1 VGTRLKNPLSFQN
14 EILTKFC
21 FIISQRKGSGNQESK
36 NQESRIENQ
45 NSKNHKSLN
54 QKSGN
59 EGVIKLIGTT
69 ISEYQVKGKYG
80 KFGGQYV
87 PEVLMPALEELE
99 EGYERYKN
107 DPEFLAE
114 LDHYL
119 RDFGGRETPLY
130 FARNLSKKYGTKIY
144 LKREDLVHGGAHKLN
159 NAIGQALL
167 AKFMG
172 KTRLIAETGAGQH
185 GTATAMVGATLG
197 FETIVYMGAK
207 DIKRQQMNAYRMEL
221 MGTEVKAVETGS
233 KTLKDA
239 INEAFRDWV
248 TNIGDTH
255 YLIGSV
261 VGPHPYPMIVR
272 DFQSVIGREVKEQAM
287 EKEGRLPDSII
298 ACAGGGSNAM
308 GIFHPF
314 VEDRDVRL
322 IAVEAGGKAL
332 KCTEKAAL
340 HSASLCAGEEGI
352 LHGARTKV
360 LQDKNGQILESESV
374 SAGLDYSGV
383 GPELACLAESG
394 RVTARYVTDDE
405 ALEAFNEL
413 SRLEGIIPAL
423 ESSHALAYLK
433 KAAESGELGEFV
445 VVNLSGRGD
454 KDLETVLSLK
464 RGI

>member
-1 VGTRLKNPLSFQN
+1 MA
-14 EILTKFC
+14 
-21 FIISQRKGSGNQESK
+21 
-36 NQESRIENQ
+36 
-45 NSKNHKSLN
+45 
-54 QKSGN
+54 
-59 EGVIKLIGTT
+59 GTT
-69 ISEYQVKGKYG
+69 ISELQEISELQIISESQVKGKYG

-99 EGYERYKN
+99 KGYEKYKN

-114 LDHYL
+114 LGHYL
-119 RDFGGRETPLY
+119 KDFAGRETPLY

-159 NAIGQALL
+159 NVIGQALL
-167 AKFMG
+167 AKYMG
-172 KTRLIAETGAGQH
+172 KNRLIAETGAGQH
-185 GTATAMVGATLG
+185 GTATAMAGANLG
-197 FETIVYMGAK
+197 FETVVYMGAK
-207 DIKRQQMNAYRMEL
+207 DVKRQQMNAYRMEL
-221 MGTEVKAVETGS
+221 MGTEVKAVDTGS

-248 TNIGDTH
+248 TNIGNTH

-287 EKEGRLPDSII
+287 EKEGRLPDTII

-308 GIFHPF
+308 GIFHSF
-314 VEDRDVRL
+314 IGDRKVRL

-332 KCTEKAAL
+332 NCTEKAAL
-340 HSASLCAGEEGI
+340 HSASLCTGEEGI

-360 LQDKNGQILESESV
+360 LQDRNGQILESKSI

-383 GPELACLAESG
+383 GPELASLVESG
-394 RVTARYVTDDE
+394 RVTARYVTDKE

-433 KAAESGELGEFV
+433 KAADCGELGDFV
-445 VVNLSGRGD
+445 VLNLSGRGD
-454 KDLETVLSLK
+454 KDLETVMGLK
-464 RGI
+464 KGV

>member
-1 VGTRLKNPLSFQN
+1 MAETNVSESHTRGSYSN
-14 EILTKFC
+14 ELASSKT
-21 FIISQRKGSGNQESK
+21 GN
-36 NQESRIENQ
+36 
-45 NSKNHKSLN
+45 
-54 QKSGN
+54 
-59 EGVIKLIGTT
+59 TT
-69 ISEYQVKGKYG
+69 QVRGKYG
-80 KFGGQYV
+80 KYGGQYV

-99 EGYERYKN
+99 KGYERYKN
-107 DPEFLAE
+107 DIKFIAE

-119 RDFGGRETPLY
+119 RDFAGRKTPLY
-130 FARNLSKKYGTKIY
+130 FARNLSKKYGSKIY

-167 AKFMG
+167 AKYMG

-185 GTATAMVGATLG
+185 GTATAMVGANLG

-207 DIKRQQMNAYRMEL
+207 DVKRQQMNAYRMKL
-221 MGTEVKAVETGS
+221 MGTEVKAIYTGS

-248 TNIGDTH
+248 TNIVNTH

-261 VGPHPYPMIVR
+261 VGPYPYPMIVR
-272 DFQSVIGREVKEQAM
+272 DFQSVIGREVKEQIL
-287 EKEGRLPDSII
+287 EKEGRMPDSII

-314 VEDRDVRL
+314 VDDKEVKL
-322 IAVEAGGKAL
+322 IAVEAGGKGL
-332 KCTEKAAL
+332 KCTEKAAF
-340 HSASLCAGEEGI
+340 HSACLCAGEEGI
-352 LHGARTKV
+352 LHGALTKV

-383 GPELACLAESG
+383 GPELAYLSETH
-394 RVTARYVTDDE
+394 RVTALYATDDE
-405 ALEAFNEL
+405 AVEAFHEL

-433 KAAESGELGEFV
+433 KATENGELGDIV

-454 KDLETVLSLK
+454 KDLETVLNLK